1 MFLNAAH
8 LAAELLAQLSWSQLR
23 KGLIPL
29 PSPDH
34 LEVS

>member
-1 MFLNAAH
+1 MFLKCGH
-8 LAAELLAQLSWSQLR
+8 LMGELIGQLSWTQLR

-34 LEVS
+34 LEVG